1 MFPLFGLYLKIIL
14 HDVFEHIF
22 YFQPEG
28 FHGLQS
34 GIQGGKLAIWVMS
47 FETE

>member
-28 FHGLQS
+28 FHGYN
-34 GIQGGKLAIWVMS
+34 QGSKEESWPS
-47 FETE
+47 E